1 MTSFGRTLR
10 LLRRRAGISQPVL
23 AATVFV
29 SQPTISRFE
38 SGDRM
43 PDPALARLLDDAVGA
58 GGALVGLLPADH
70 DRAEFQ
76 ARRPGLVDRETILA
90 MESGL
95 LRLRLL
101 EDATSS
107 ADVTPMVAAR
117 AEMSVQTARDAP
129 YALRAAAIGVAAMG
143 VTYLGWC
150 HVVAGR
156 YEAAAQLLDR
166 AVAYAYESQEPECL
180 ERTMSYRGVLELVWG
195 SPAAA
200 ACMFAASRHDTR
212 THPVL
217 RAYDTGQQARALAH
231 AGEARAADRLLLE
244 ADRLAGA
251 VDLADVPA
259 GAYWYTPGWLALQR
273 GVAMLAQGRPGPA
286 RREIEQ
292 GYAAMPVEH
301 QQAHWARQW
310 IEAVTADRAPSDLV
324 LPAHRRGKDG
334 AGAAAGAPG
343 RGTAT
348 RAGGLSGGRTGPSR
362 PRK

>member
-10 LLRRRAGISQPVL
+10 LLRRRAGISQPAL

-38 SGDRM
+38 SGART
-43 PDPALARLLDDAVGA
+43 PDPALARLLDEAVGA
-58 GGALVGLLPADH
+58 GGALAGLLPADA

-76 ARRPGLVDRETILA
+76 ARRPGLVDRQTVLD

-95 LRLRLL
+95 LRLRVL

-107 ADVTPMVAAR
+107 AGVMPMVAAR
-117 AEMSVQTARDAP
+117 AEMSLRTAYDAP

-150 HVVAGR
+150 HVLAGR
-156 YEAAAQLLDR
+156 HEAAAQLLDR
-166 AVAYAYESQEPECL
+166 AVACAYESQDPERL

-195 SPAAA
+195 NPAAA

-217 RAYDTGQQARALAH
+217 RAYDTGQHARALAH

-244 ADRLAGA
+244 ADRLAEG
-251 VDLADVPA
+251 VDHADVPE

-273 GVAMLAQGRPGPA
+273 GVAMLAQGRPA
-286 RREIEQ
+286 RARHEIEQ

-310 IEAVTADRAPSDLV
+310 IEAVSVDGAPSDLV
-324 LPAHRRGKDG
+324 LPRHRRGKDG
-334 AGAAAGAPG
+334 AGGASGASG
-343 RGTAT
+343 RGTEART
-348 RAGGLSGGRTGPSR
+348 GGRTGAS
-362 PRK
+362 